1 MRTLILSDIH
11 SNIVAFDAVLRDAK
25 ARGPVDSIW
34 SLGDMVGYGPHPN
47 ECLDTLRGFEHVAI
61 AGNHDLGS
69 IGAIY
74 LGMFNE
80 EAAIACEWNGEQ
92 LSPDNRAY
100 LEGLPRVVNE
110 GEFTLAHGSLRDPV
124 WEYLIHEEAAR
135 GSFAL
140 LETPFLLIGH
150 SHLPLIFEEIATAPD
165 APPRVHSVER
175 LNHGSLIH
183 LPSNVRLILNPGS
196 VGQPR
201 DGDPRAAYAILDT
214 DAHTYTQFRVQYD
227 VESAQKHFIH
237 AGLPP
242 TLAERLAYG
251 L

>member
-1 MRTLILSDIH
+1 MRTLIVSDIH
-11 SNIVAFDAVLRDAK
+11 SNIVAFDAVLRDAN
-25 ARGPVDSIW
+25 ARGPVDNIW
-34 SLGDMVGYGPHPN
+34 ALGDMVGYGPHPN
-47 ECLDTLRGFEHVAI
+47 ECLDTLRAFEHVSV
-61 AGNHDLGS
+61 AGNHDLGA

-80 EAAIACEWNGEQ
+80 DAAIACEWNGEQ
-92 LSPDNRAY
+92 LTAENRSY
-100 LEGLPRVVNE
+100 IEGLPRIVKQ
-110 GEFTLAHGSLRDPV
+110 GEFTLTHGSLRDPV

-140 LETPFLLIGH
+140 LETPFLLVGH
-150 SHLPLIFEEIATAPD
+150 SHLPLIFEEIFAGPGS
-165 APPRVHSVER
+165 PHRVHAMGR

-183 LPSNVRLILNPGS
+183 LPDDIRLIINSGS

-227 VESAQKHFIH
+227 IKSAQEHFYN
-237 AGLPP
+237 AGLPLA
-242 TLAERLAYG
+242 LAERLAYG